1 MKPFVVTSHATRDLN
16 QIGDYLA
23 EESIEAAYRV
33 LAGIEKAISKLAKS
47 PGIGHFREDLT
58 DKPLKFFQVY
68 SYLIVYRFET
78 KPLEIVRV
86 LHVSRDIEALL
97 NIALE

>member
-1 MKPFVVTSHATRDLN
+1 MKPFVLTSHAIRDLN
-16 QIGDYLA
+16 QIEDYLA
-23 EESIEAAYRV
+23 EESIEVAYRV
-33 LAGIEKAISKLAKS
+33 LAGINKAFSKLAKS

-58 DKPLKFFQVY
+58 DKPLKFFLVY
-68 SYLIVYRFET
+68 SYLIVYRVDI

-97 NIALE
+97 NAALE